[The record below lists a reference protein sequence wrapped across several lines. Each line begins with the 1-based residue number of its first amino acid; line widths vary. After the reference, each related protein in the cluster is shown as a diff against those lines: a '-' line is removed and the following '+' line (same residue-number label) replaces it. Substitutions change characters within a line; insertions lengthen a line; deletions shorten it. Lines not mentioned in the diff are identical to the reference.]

1 MWEQMWQEVKVV
13 EVWRCCSGGGQQKR
27 LEVLHKMAVIL
38 FQKILAWRSTEDR
51 FVNFV
56 EVLQI
61 AL

>member
-1 MWEQMWQEVKVV
+1 MWEQMWQEVKAV

-27 LEVLHKMAVIL
+27 PEVLRKMAVIL

-51 FVNFV
+51 FVTFV
-56 EVLQI
+56 KVPQI